1 MNENGFGNSGNENE
15 DYVFMTLTKNG
26 RNKTRGWSIAAMVSG
41 ILSVIC
47 CVTGYASIALGVVA
61 VVLAILARRNLGY
74 FDGMAVT
81 GLILGIIGFAL
92 GISVIIAVNLIDEEF
107 LEQFRSYFETVPDE
121 TNPPSNNGSE
131 AEV

>member
-1 MNENGFGNSGNENE
+1 MNGNGFGNNGNE
-15 DYVFMTLTKNG
+15 DYIFTNVTKNG
-26 RNKTRGWSIAAMVSG
+26 RKKTRGWSIAAMVSG

-61 VVLAILARRNLGY
+61 IVLAILARRNLGY

-81 GLILGIIGFAL
+81 GLILGIIGFVL
-92 GISVIIAVNLIDEEF
+92 GVAIIIAVNLVDEAF
-107 LEQFRSYFETVPDE
+107 LDKMKSFFEVPPTEDA
-121 TNPPSNNGSE
+121 PSNGSE

>member
-1 MNENGFGNSGNENE
+1 
-15 DYVFMTLTKNG
+15 
-26 RNKTRGWSIAAMVSG
+26 MVSG

-61 VVLAILARRNLGY
+61 IVLAILARRNLGY

-81 GLILGIIGFAL
+81 GLILGIIGFVL
-92 GISVIIAVNLIDEEF
+92 GIAIIIAVNLVDEAF
-107 LEQFRSYFETVPDE
+107 LDKLKSFFEVPPTEDA
-121 TNPPSNNGSE
+121 PSNGSE